1 MVNHC
6 LLMLCIRSKRVYR
19 GLFLSVD
26 PFLRTIFYF
35 FDLHG
40 CILASAGSGDTLFLS
55 QTRNQFL
62 FGSHG
67 LVFHSQT
74 REQPFFLPTR
84 IITRSRRVWRDV
96 FSLSDPPEPCTRPF
110 FFLISGRTVF
120 FPDLEARHRARQRC
134 FRTIILLNAL
144 FLADA
149 GPSQDRRDFLWQ
161 GDRLSIMD

>member
-84 IITRSRRVWRDV
+84 ISQTRRNLAQDH
-96 FSLSDPPEPCTRPF
+96 FSS
-110 FFLISGRTVF
+110 
-120 FPDLEARHRARQRC
+120 
-134 FRTIILLNAL
+134 
-144 FLADA
+144 
-149 GPSQDRRDFLWQ
+149 
-161 GDRLSIMD
+161 

>member
-55 QTRNQFL
+55 QTRKSQY
-62 FGSHG
+62 FGSG
-67 LVFHSQT
+67 RTFFFFQT
-74 REQPFFLPTR
+74 RVASFFSSFSFFSST
-84 IITRSRRVWRDV
+84 SRVWNSV
-96 FSLSDPPEPCTRPF
+96 FPLSDPKITIFRICENVFPLPDPHGKGTTPF
-110 FFLISGRTVF
+110 PTILIPNR
-120 FPDLEARHRARQRC
+120 
-134 FRTIILLNAL
+134 
-144 FLADA
+144 
-149 GPSQDRRDFLWQ
+149 
-161 GDRLSIMD
+161 